1 MHPLNAPDYFDEL
14 KEQLYSAVIS
24 DVLDSLGYRNQTMEP
39 HLRPVE
45 PSMVLVGR
53 AKTVLAAEVYRI
65 PDKPYEK
72 QIAALDSI
80 KPGEV
85 FVAALNGSKSSAF
98 FGELMATAIR
108 AAGGRGAVIDG
119 LSRDTKKIVGMGFP
133 VFVAG
138 FRPTDSLG
146 RIEVIESDTPII
158 CAGVWVHPGDLI
170 FGDIDGIVVV
180 PQSIEEQVIAKAKEK
195 VKGENLVR
203 DLLQQGVKISVAFE
217 RYGIL

>member
-1 MHPLNAPDYFDEL
+1 M
-14 KEQLYSAVIS
+14 
-24 DVLDSLGYRNQTMEP
+24 
-39 HLRPVE
+39 
-45 PSMVLVGR
+45 
-53 AKTVLAAEVYRI
+53 
-65 PDKPYEK
+65 
-72 QIAALDSI
+72 
-80 KPGEV
+80 
-85 FVAALNGSKSSAF
+85 
-98 FGELMATAIR
+98 
-108 AAGGRGAVIDG
+108 IDG

-158 CAGVWVHPGDLI
+158 CSGVWVNPGDLI

>member
-1 MHPLNAPDYFDEL
+1 MHQPNTPDYFDEI

-85 FVAALNGSKSSAF
+85 LVAALNGSKSSAF

-158 CAGVWVHPGDLI
+158 CSGVWVHPGDLI

>member
-1 MHPLNAPDYFDEL
+1 MHQLNTPDYFDEI

-39 HLRPVE
+39 RLRPVE